1 MKNLDKTQVL
11 GALFLSFGQACINSK
26 FLIAEETHFLE
37 QIRAD
42 EWYPL
47 KNFNAILN
55 TIKMK
60 FTDPA
65 PIFEQ
70 IGIDMMNLWYSQGP
84 GKHII
89 KRGIDFLHFQTSSEG
104 YYSVI
109 RGEPDQ
115 IGEFSL
121 LSLDEENGTAVVRST
136 THFNRDMERGV
147 LIGGLGTAEDLIYIH
162 VNNSENKDLFQIR
175 FKESGKYSQNGKR
188 SVEIPEDVDLTTL
201 YWKYNMLENE
211 FKRHST
217 FWKSTNDTLSHAF
230 EKLRNQDEKLRE
242 QTAKLT
248 KTNTKLHQE
257 NAERKQAQK
266 RIELLNVLKGDLLG
280 SLSFSEKLKK
290 ITDGIVTIFGADFA
304 RIWIIKP
311 GDLCESGC
319 FHAKVTKGLHVC
331 RHRELCLRLMSSSG
345 RYTHIDGEVHRR
357 VPFGCYKIGRIASG
371 DIAKFITNDVMHDS
385 RVHNHKWA
393 LELGLRSFAGYQLLS
408 ADGRPI
414 GVLALFSKHVLS
426 PEDNGLL
433 EGLANTTTQVIQRAL
448 FEDALKIYQVM
459 IESAKDAIFYKDLDS
474 RYISANDKTIESFGL
489 PREAVIGKNDY
500 ELMPDHKEAAKNV
513 QDDQTVFTSG
523 ESTEFY
529 KHMTG
534 ADKKEYWFQAIKV
547 PVFDGDGNV
556 KGLVGIAR
564 DISDLKKVENALRES
579 EALYHSLVENL
590 PQYIFRKDLKGRYT
604 FVNQQ
609 FCLKEGKP
617 PEAFLGKTDAELY
630 PPDMAQNFREVD
642 QHIFET
648 GEIRQWFDV
657 EKSPEGQ
664 EIYTQVI
671 ETPVYDA
678 DDRLVGVQGIF
689 WDITEIK
696 RTENALR
703 ESEAEL
709 RALFKGMPDVV
720 IMLDHTGRY
729 LKIAPTS
736 PELLYKPEEELR
748 GKSLHDTFPKEQ
760 ADLFLRHL
768 QQSLTTQQLVKLEY
782 SLNIGGTDLWFDG
795 RIAPISKNAVLFV
808 VRDITARKRA
818 EETLRESEEKYRAI
832 FENANDII
840 IIAKDGRIAFANPAL
855 EKILGYSD
863 NEVVSRP
870 FTEFIHPDDR
880 EMVFERYKKRMAG
893 EDVETGYQFRVLTVS
908 GEERWVIINSSP
920 LDWDGKR
927 STLNFLT
934 DITERK
940 KMEKEVEDQHKRLE
954 LALQGGNLGYWDM
967 NLQTNETKV
976 NERAMRMLG
985 YTSDEKGADGKLW
998 WDSIHP
1004 DDHNNVSQI
1013 FNHFIGGHTKVFEI
1027 EYRAVTKQ
1035 GKTVW
1040 LCSKGDIFQRNDQG
1054 IPIRMVGTIQDITE
1068 RKLAEKEVIAAKE
1081 QAEAATQAKSVFL
1094 ANMSHEL
1101 RTPLNSILGYTQI
1114 LKRDKNLQKQQK
1126 DAIHT
1131 IHQSSEHL
1139 LTLINELLD
1148 LSRIE
1153 AQKMELQYTDVYL
1166 PGFLNGIIEI
1176 SRIRAQQEGIQFD
1189 YEMASDLPTGVR
1201 ADDKRLRQVLLNLIN
1216 NAIKFTNE
1224 GRVVLRVSI
1233 QSVADKETKL
1243 PKACIHW
1250 EIEDTGIGISPD
1262 KLDEIFLPFHQV
1274 NKTKLTTEGTGLGLP
1289 ISQNLLRLMQSELH
1303 VKSVLG
1309 TGTTFWFD
1317 LVLPVVED
1325 ITANHDTNVGDQS
1338 CHIIGYKGYK
1348 RHALLVDDND
1358 KNRAILR
1365 EMLVP
1370 IGFEVV
1376 EAKNGKD
1383 ALTTANASPPDI
1395 IFMDL
1400 VMPVM
1405 DGIEATQR
1413 IRKSPALKDIIVIGI
1428 SASAFDTTKQTSFEA
1443 GCNDFLTKPIHIEKL
1458 FRCLQLHLNLEW
1470 VYEEPSATDSGEQQ
1484 AKETLPLVIPPK
1496 EDLETLLEFAEISHI
1511 TGIQQAIE
1519 KIKQSDKQFLPF
1531 VSAIE
1536 VLLENFQ
1543 FKRIIEM
1550 IQTYLEKGGK

>member
-11 GALFLSFGQACINSK
+11 GALFLSFGQACINYK
-26 FLIAEETHFLE
+26 FLIAEETYFLE

-47 KNFNAILN
+47 NSFNAILN
-55 TIKMK
+55 KIKTK

-65 PIFEQ
+65 PILEQ

-121 LSLDEENGTAVVRST
+121 LSLDEENGTAIVRST

-147 LIGGLGTAEDLIYIH
+147 LIGGLGTAKDLIYIH
-162 VNNSENKDLFQIR
+162 VNNSENEDLFQIR
-175 FKESGKYSQNGKR
+175 FKKSGKYSQNGKR

-217 FWKSTNDTLSHAF
+217 FWKSTNDTLSHSF
-230 EKLRNQDEKLRE
+230 EKLRNQ
-242 QTAKLT
+242 
-248 KTNTKLHQE
+248 
-257 NAERKQAQK
+257 
-266 RIELLNVLKGDLLG
+266 
-280 SLSFSEKLKK
+280 
-290 ITDGIVTIFGADFA
+290 
-304 RIWIIKP
+304 
-311 GDLCESGC
+311 
-319 FHAKVTKGLHVC
+319 
-331 RHRELCLRLMSSSG
+331 
-345 RYTHIDGEVHRR
+345 
-357 VPFGCYKIGRIASG
+357 
-371 DIAKFITNDVMHDS
+371 
-385 RVHNHKWA
+385 
-393 LELGLRSFAGYQLLS
+393 
-408 ADGRPI
+408 
-414 GVLALFSKHVLS
+414 
-426 PEDNGLL
+426 
-433 EGLANTTTQVIQRAL
+433 
-448 FEDALKIYQVM
+448 EDALKIYQVM

-547 PVFDGDGNV
+547 PVFDGAGNV

-564 DISDLKKVENALRES
+564 DISDLKKV
-579 EALYHSLVENL
+579 
-590 PQYIFRKDLKGRYT
+590 
-604 FVNQQ
+604 
-609 FCLKEGKP
+609 
-617 PEAFLGKTDAELY
+617 
-630 PPDMAQNFREVD
+630 
-642 QHIFET
+642 
-648 GEIRQWFDV
+648 
-657 EKSPEGQ
+657 
-664 EIYTQVI
+664 
-671 ETPVYDA
+671 
-678 DDRLVGVQGIF
+678 
-689 WDITEIK
+689 
-696 RTENALR
+696 ENALR

-736 PELLYKPEEELR
+736 PELLYKPEEELL
-748 GKSLHDTFPKEQ
+748 GKSLHDTFPREQ

-768 QQSLTTQQLVKLEY
+768 QQSLTTQQVVKLEY

-795 RIAPISKNAVLFV
+795 RIAPISKNTVLFV
-808 VRDITARKRA
+808 ARDITARKWA
-818 EETLRESEEKYRAI
+818 EETLRGSEEKYRAI
-832 FENANDII
+832 FENASDII
-840 IIAKDGRIAFANPAL
+840 VIAKDGRIALANPAF
-855 EKILGYSD
+855 EKILGYPD

-880 EMVFERYKKRMAG
+880 EMVFERYKKRISG
-893 EDVETGYQFRVLTVS
+893 EDVETGYQFRILTIS
-908 GEERWVIINSSP
+908 GEERWVIINSSAM
-920 LDWDGKR
+920 DWDGKP

-940 KMEKEVEDQHKRLE
+940 RMEKEVADQHKRLE

-976 NERAMRMLG
+976 NERVMDMLG
-985 YTSDEKGADGKLW
+985 YASDEKGVDGKLW

-1081 QAEAATQAKSVFL
+1081 QAEAANQAKSVFL

-1153 AQKMELQYTDVYL
+1153 AQKMELHYTDVYL
-1166 PGFLNGIIEI
+1166 PGFLKGIIEI

-1224 GRVVLRVSI
+1224 GRVVLRVRL

-1289 ISQNLLRLMQSELH
+1289 ISQDLLRLMQSELH

-1309 TGTTFWFD
+1309 RGTTFWFD

-1325 ITANHDTNVGDQS
+1325 IPANHDANVRDQS
-1338 CHIIGYKGYK
+1338 RHIIGYKGYK

-1358 KNRAILR
+1358 NNRAILR

-1376 EAKNGKD
+1376 EAENGED
-1383 ALTTANASPPDI
+1383 ALTIANASPPDI

-1413 IRKSPALKDIIVIGI
+1413 IRKSPALKDIIIIGI

-1443 GCNDFLTKPIHIEKL
+1443 GCNDFVTKPIHIEKL
-1458 FRCLQLHLNLEW
+1458 FQCLQSHLNLEW
-1470 VYEEPSATDSGEQQ
+1470 VYEESSAMDSGEQQ
-1484 AKETLPLVIPPK
+1484 AKETLPLVIPPIK
-1496 EDLETLLEFAEISHI
+1496 DLETLLEFAEISHI

-1536 VLLENFQ
+1536 ILLENFQ

-1550 IQTYLEKGGK
+1550 LQKYLEKGRK